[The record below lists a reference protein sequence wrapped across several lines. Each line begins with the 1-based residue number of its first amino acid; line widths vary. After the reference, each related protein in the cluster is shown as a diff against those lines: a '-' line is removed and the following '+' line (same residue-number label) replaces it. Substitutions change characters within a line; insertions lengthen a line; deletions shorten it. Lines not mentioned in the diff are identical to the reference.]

1 WPSKAALFQAPSGR
15 RVPLCPRMSG
25 LVPRLFKSS
34 PADFGSVLG
43 CGYLGSRLPFETPT
57 EDDKSIV
64 FQEFFKHVAVEV
76 GAKGEPYELDG
87 EMLRAL
93 VIASNDYL
101 PSDNR
106 DIPCPSRKE
115 AQFYRVIRQGSII
128 FVLIT
133 WNHAYCGYQYPPGLG
148 EGMMY
153 AISADGRILRRL
165 VEGQPSG
172 PIEPETPDDGGRWIK
187 AEPGVSLTFD
197 AIWNPLRD
205 GGTAPSA
212 APAGTDGGAPI
223 TGEGSSGADAG

>member
-1 WPSKAALFQAPSGR
+1 MKMQRISLALAVS
-15 RVPLCPRMSG
+15 L
-25 LVPRLFKSS
+25 
-34 PADFGSVLG
+34 LG
-43 CGYLGSRLPFETPT
+43 CGYLGRRLPYETPS

-64 FQEFFKHVAVEV
+64 FPEFFKHVAVEV

-101 PSDNR
+101 PSDDR
-106 DIPCPSRKE
+106 DIPCLSRKE

-128 FVLIT
+128 FVLIN
-133 WNHAYCGYQYPPGLG
+133 WNYAYCGYQYPPGLG

-172 PIEPETPDDGGRWIK
+172 PIEPETPDAGRRRIK
-187 AEPGVSLTFD
+187 AEPGVSSEFE
-197 AIWNPLRD
+197 AMWNSRRD
-205 GGTAPSA
+205 GGTVPSLPQFPPAPS
-212 APAGTDGGAPI
+212 PTTDGGVPF
-223 TGEGSSGADAG
+223 TDGGSSGGDAG

>member
-1 WPSKAALFQAPSGR
+1 MKMR
-15 RVPLCPRMSG
+15 RIS
-25 LVPRLFKSS
+25 LVFAVTL
-34 PADFGSVLG
+34 LG
-43 CGYLGSRLPFETPT
+43 CGYVRSLFSHRAPLE
-57 EDDKSIV
+57 EDKSIV
-64 FQEFFKHVAVEV
+64 FPEFFEHVPVKV
-76 GAKGEPYELDG
+76 GAQGETYEMDG

-101 PSDNR
+101 PSDDR
-106 DIPCPSRKE
+106 DIPCLSRKE

-148 EGMMY
+148 SGRMY

-172 PIEPETPDDGGRWIK
+172 PIEPETPDDGGRWIR

-197 AIWNPLRD
+197 AIWNPPRD
-205 GGTAPSA
+205 GGTVLSSPQSPPAPS
-212 APAGTDGGAPI
+212 PATDGGVPF
-223 TGEGSSGADAG
+223 TDGGSSGRDAG